1 MKEMR
6 AAIHSG
12 VSGQFQSFVLSLVGA
27 FAFFRLFTTWFTHGD
42 APVSDGFL
50 LAVTLALV
58 GYLWLCQSGTLH
70 ELGIAQAQLI
80 SSQVSVIGTLVKTI
94 EAKDPY
100 TRGHSEEVARLSVEL
115 ARTLQLPDDSIA
127 VVNRAGVLH
136 DIGKLGIADDILH
149 KDGPLS
155 DAEWQVMKDHVRR
168 ASDILSTLSFLER
181 ESRIAL
187 LHHER
192 YDGRGYG
199 LGLKADE
206 IPIEA
211 YIIAIADGFDAMNAE
226 RPYRGRIPR
235 AQVISEITKGR
246 ATQYHPRVA
255 DAFLT
260 LLDDRPELWARSK

>member
-58 GYLWLCQSGTLH
+58 GYLWLCQ
-70 ELGIAQAQLI
+70 
-80 SSQVSVIGTLVKTI
+80 SQVSVIGTLVKTI

-168 ASDILSTLSFLER
+168 ASDILSTLSF
-181 ESRIAL
+181 
-187 LHHER
+187 HER